1 MNKNINISACLKG
14 ILENE
19 EQEKWEKIFVRHT
32 TKAFISLEHEEF
44 IYTKKKNV
52 WSQKLESQR
61 AQLNTDRK
69 TVKSKPNVG
78 NYPILYTN
86 NEIGI

>member
-1 MNKNINISACLKG
+1 MVNKNINISACLKG

-52 WSQKLESQR
+52 
-61 AQLNTDRK
+61 
-69 TVKSKPNVG
+69 
-78 NYPILYTN
+78 
-86 NEIGI
+86 